1 MFKLIELYTPK
12 GGVVLVYVNFLYL
25 SLLLNLFPTSLH
37 SISQE
42 GRCHLKQLR
51 ALIEYVFSLVTKS
64 CPTLHDPMDCSPSGS
79 SVHGI
84 SQAKLL
90 EWVAIF

>member
-1 MFKLIELYTPK
+1 M
-12 GGVVLVYVNFLYL
+12 YVNFLYL